1 MRKSKQQKPIG
12 DNMDNTT
19 KRPIGKPI
27 GFYTAW
33 NDFTLVC
40 RKQLHSNQQDTP
52 GEHWHNDFYELVT
65 VSSGHGVHKAE
76 NRTWNISPGSVFLI
90 HPHQRHCYVEYDNLL
105 IYNLLFTRKFLRLF
119 LPDLTRLP
127 GYQLLFNVSPK
138 EIIHSP
144 NDGIRIQEEHIPEI
158 IRLLDEMDMLN
169 TSLQPGDKSLMI
181 SHFIKAVLLLTRHSH
196 LASRSNR
203 GHQMEQ
209 LTSLL
214 SKLENH
220 YSEQWTLHSMAAA
233 TNMSVSNFRLSF
245 CKLMGLSP
253 IEYLLRL
260 RLAKSLIKLETSTVP
275 IEEIAFSC
283 GFNTPNYFTRQ
294 FKAHYNIL
302 PARYRR
308 EYLAGLRPPI
318 IDQNN
323 IAPPSAK

>member
-1 MRKSKQQKPIG
+1 
-12 DNMDNTT
+12 
-19 KRPIGKPI
+19 
-27 GFYTAW
+27 
-33 NDFTLVC
+33 
-40 RKQLHSNQQDTP
+40 
-52 GEHWHNDFYELVT
+52 
-65 VSSGHGVHKAE
+65 
-76 NRTWNISPGSVFLI
+76 
-90 HPHQRHCYVEYDNLL
+90 
-105 IYNLLFTRKFLRLF
+105 
-119 LPDLTRLP
+119 
-127 GYQLLFNVSPK
+127 
-138 EIIHSP
+138 
-144 NDGIRIQEEHIPEI
+144 
-158 IRLLDEMDMLN
+158 
-169 TSLQPGDKSLMI
+169 
-181 SHFIKAVLLLTRHSH
+181 
-196 LASRSNR
+196 
-203 GHQMEQ
+203 MEQ

-260 RLAKSLIKLETSTVP
+260 RLAKSLIKLETSTGP

-318 IDQNN
+318 TDQNN